1 MGDSFIRHCCRI
13 ELARCHT
20 RRMFSYP
27 GIRAARLTIAQM
39 VVGTSCVAVP
49 MVLNGAIGAKLH
61 IPFSVVVRSSF
72 GYYFGYFCIISRA
85 ILAMFWLGIQG
96 ANGAQCITIM
106 LTASMSS
113 YSLSV
118 PP

>member
-1 MGDSFIRHCCRI
+1 MPYQ
-13 ELARCHT
+13 
-20 RRMFSYP
+20 SYVLLSNHSH
-27 GIRAARLTIAQM
+27 ALLTVAQM

-61 IPFSVVVRSSF
+61 IPFSVVVRSGF

-106 LTASMSS
+106 LAASMSNYYVVCFS
-113 YSLSV
+113 TIQELTTN
-118 PP
+118 

>member
-1 MGDSFIRHCCRI
+1 
-13 ELARCHT
+13 
-20 RRMFSYP
+20 MFLLSKYP
-27 GIRAARLTIAQM
+27 PARLTATQM

-61 IPFSVVVRSSF
+61 IPFSVVVRSGF

-106 LTASMSS
+106 LAASMSH
-113 YSLSV
+113 YSAVCFSTKQKLTMN
-118 PP
+118 